1 MGRPK
6 LTLRRMS
13 WLLAPAVLA
22 ALVLGMAR
30 LHASDKAPDAA
41 PTGGGKKPAGGAPPV
56 TVVTAAATRGDIR
69 TYLTGL
75 GAVTPLATVVVHSRV
90 DGQLMKV
97 LYVEGQLVH
106 QGDLLAEIDARPY
119 RAQLL
124 QAQGQLA
131 RDEALLAEARVD
143 LERYQ
148 RLLRQD
154 SIAKQTVDQQAALV
168 KQYEGTV
175 ELDRGQIDAAAVN
188 VEYTRITAPVTGRV
202 GLRLLDPGNIV
213 HAADSNGML
222 VITQLQPI
230 TVVFTLA
237 EDNLQPVYQKLSA
250 GEKLVVD
257 AFDRAGQKKLAT
269 GTLLT
274 LDNQIDPTTGTVKLK
289 AVFPNED
296 NQLFPNQFVNAR
308 LQIDVE
314 HDVTVVPDAAVQR
327 SAQRTF
333 VYLVK
338 PDHTVTVRPVELG
351 ATEGDR
357 TAVRSG
363 LAPGDLVVVSGV
375 DRLQEGSRV
384 EIPAARADAKG

>member
-1 MGRPK
+1 VARPK
-6 LTLRRMS
+6 LNLRRTS
-13 WLLAPAVLA
+13 WLLVPAVLA

-41 PTGGGKKPAGGAPPV
+41 PAGGGKKPAGGSPPV

-69 TYLTGL
+69 TYLSGL

-106 QGDLLAEIDARPY
+106 QGDLLAEIDSRPY

-202 GLRLLDPGNIV
+202 GLRLVDPGNIV
-213 HAADSNGML
+213 HAADANGML

-230 TVVFTLA
+230 TIVFTLA

-333 VYLVK
+333 VYLVR

-363 LAPGDLVVVSGV
+363 LSPGDLVVVSGV

>member
-1 MGRPK
+1 VAGPK
-6 LTLRRMS
+6 LNLRRAS
-13 WLLAPAVLA
+13 WVLAPVVLA

-30 LHASDKAPDAA
+30 LHASEKAGSEPAA
-41 PTGGGKKPAGGAPPV
+41 AQKRPAGGPPPV
-56 TVVTAAATRGDIR
+56 TVVTAAATSGDVH
-69 TYLTGL
+69 TYLSGL

-90 DGQLMKV
+90 DGQLMRV
-97 LYVEGQLVH
+97 LYEEGQRVRE
-106 QGDLLAEIDARPY
+106 GELLAEIDARPY

-131 RDEALLAEARVD
+131 RDQALLAEARVD

-154 SIAKQTVDQQAALV
+154 SIAKQTVDQQEALV
-168 KQYEGTV
+168 RQYEGSV

-188 VEYTRITAPVTGRV
+188 VEYCRITAPVSGRV
-202 GLRLLDPGNIV
+202 GLRLVDPGNIV
-213 HAADSNGML
+213 HAADANGML

-230 TVVFTLA
+230 AVVFTLA
-237 EDNLQPVYQKLSA
+237 EDNLQPVYQRLNAGQKL
-250 GEKLVVD
+250 GVD
-257 AFDRAGQKKLAT
+257 AFDRAGQKKLAS

-289 AVFPNED
+289 AIFPNED
-296 NQLFPNQFVNAR
+296 DQLFPNQFVNAR
-308 LQIDVE
+308 LEVDVE
-314 HDVTVVPDAAVQR
+314 RGVTLVPEAAVQR

-333 VYLVK
+333 VYLVR

-363 LAPGDLVVVSGV
+363 LSPGDVVVVSGV

-384 EIPAARADAKG
+384 EIPAPRSDAKG

>member
-1 MGRPK
+1 VAGPKPNLGRA
-6 LTLRRMS
+6 S
-13 WLLAPAVLA
+13 WVLAPVVLA

-30 LHASDKAPDAA
+30 LHASEKAGTEPEAA
-41 PTGGGKKPAGGAPPV
+41 EKRPAGGPPPV
-56 TVVTAAATRGDIR
+56 TVVTAAATSGDVH
-69 TYLTGL
+69 TYLSGL

-97 LYVEGQLVH
+97 LYEEGQRVRE
-106 QGDLLAEIDARPY
+106 GDLLAEIDARPF

-131 RDEALLAEARVD
+131 RDQALLAEARVD

-168 KQYEGTV
+168 RQYEGSV

-188 VEYTRITAPVTGRV
+188 VEYCQITAPVSGRV
-202 GLRLLDPGNIV
+202 GLRLVDPGNIV
-213 HAADSNGML
+213 HAADPNGML
-222 VITQLQPI
+222 VITRLQPI
-230 TVVFTLA
+230 AVVFTLA
-237 EDNLQPVYQKLSA
+237 EDNLQPVYQRLNA
-250 GEKLVVD
+250 GQKLVVD
-257 AFDRAGQKKLAT
+257 AFDRAGQKQLAS

-289 AVFPNED
+289 AIFPNQD
-296 NQLFPNQFVNAR
+296 DQLFPNQFVNAR
-308 LQIDVE
+308 LEVDVE
-314 HDVTVVPDAAVQR
+314 RGVTLVPEAAVQR

-333 VYLVK
+333 VYLVR

-363 LAPGDLVVVSGV
+363 LSPGDVVVVSGV

-384 EIPAARADAKG
+384 EIPAPRSDAKG